1 MATAIELIRDA
12 AVDVGV
18 AEPATIVGGGDATAR
33 KLLRLANREGRIL
46 AQRHDWQRLTFTHS
60 FTSVAAVIQAN
71 GMPDDFDRMVYNAE
85 VWDRSG
91 NFKFAGP
98 TPSRAWQDLQT
109 NLTGGVVGWWRLLGG
124 ELNIFPAQEAGRTF
138 AYEYVGKNWV
148 YRPSDDTY
156 HDAIGQD
163 GDEILLPE
171 EVFIS
176 GIDWRW
182 GASAKGYDYSE
193 ELSTYERMVELAT
206 TRDRGTGVIY
216 PPPSESSM
224 PPVPTWPG
232 TITIP

>member
-1 MATAIELIRDA
+1 M
-12 AVDVGV
+12 V
-18 AEPATIVGGGDATAR
+18 APAWR
-33 KLLRLANREGRIL
+33 R
-46 AQRHDWQRLTFTHS
+46 AQH
-60 FTSVAAVIQAN
+60 IP
-71 GMPDDFDRMVYNAE
+71 G
-85 VWDRSG
+85 
-91 NFKFAGP
+91 AG
-98 TPSRAWQDLQT
+98 SR
-109 NLTGGVVGWWRLLGG
+109 
-124 ELNIFPAQEAGRTF
+124 P
-138 AYEYVGKNWV
+138 
-148 YRPSDDTY
+148 
-156 HDAIGQD
+156 D